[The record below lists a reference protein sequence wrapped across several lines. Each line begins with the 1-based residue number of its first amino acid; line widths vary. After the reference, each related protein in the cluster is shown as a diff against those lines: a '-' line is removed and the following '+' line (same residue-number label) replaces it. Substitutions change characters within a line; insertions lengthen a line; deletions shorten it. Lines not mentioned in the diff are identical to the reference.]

1 MTRDEVQVRWDE
13 LTPRERDAWV
23 AEAVMGW
30 TPRECGW
37 IFDTPDGSVRVI
49 GNGAMCW
56 DPTRR
61 IAAAW
66 QVVEKIQEG
75 KHNSFRLFRCDSF
88 PESRR
93 CAVSFKPS
101 VESALKLVEAPT
113 APEAICLA
121 ALMAVLA

>member
-1 MTRDEVQVRWDE
+1 MTRDEVQAKWDA

-30 TPRECGW
+30 QWTYTS
-37 IFDTPDGSVRVI
+37 D
-49 GNGAMCW
+49 
-56 DPTRR
+56 

-66 QVVEKIQEG
+66 QVVEKMMEG
-75 KHNSFRLFRCDSF
+75 EHNSFRLFRCDGF

-93 CAVSFKPS
+93 CAASFKPS